1 MTILAPRPLAAS
13 LAMAL
18 FLTLPAAAADQP
30 VPEEPGSKTAIDRD
44 TGRLRA
50 TTAAEDRALARDAER
65 LKQQR
70 GPIAA
75 PGVATLVRP
84 ATEAEA
90 LQTQVRHADGSV
102 SMMVPE
108 SFDSELVVT
117 RTADGRLV
125 TRHGDA
131 GEVDHAH
138 D

>member
-30 VPEEPGSKTAIDRD
+30 TPEEPGSKTAIDRD

-65 LKQQR
+65 LKRER

-117 RTADGRLV
+117 R
-125 TRHGDA
+125 HGDA
-131 GEVDHAH
+131 GEVGHAH